1 MADVSK
7 AGAGILTDLAFNAV
21 VDWLSPVEYDGSAL
35 MSLPPTDPRLQ
46 PSALLAWEVRNYLG
60 WINELLVPLRKNLAS
75 TSARD
80 KLVRFVQYAL
90 TVILGAM
97 AMSPRHER
105 QHWLFQALRKLRF
118 TISTARRTFR
128 FLEFGPIL
136 SLVDCSRI
144 VRDGEPYWPARII
157 SITSVFAFSLLDR
170 LRWLQEHNLCHGNA
184 LKTAVRAMRFICISN
199 AASVL
204 RQLLRVCTATAASQ
218 GEARLWLRDALKQM
232 LCLLQAAHIGQVPY
246 LQTHDVLVGLAGMAT
261 TGDDLLAIWRRSR
274 E

>member
-46 PSALLAWEVRNYLG
+46 PSALLAWEVRNYLR

-105 QHWLFQALRKLRF
+105 QHWLFQALRSSASPSPRQGGR
-118 TISTARRTFR
+118 SASS
-128 FLEFGPIL
+128 
-136 SLVDCSRI
+136 SLVRSYRWSIAAALFATASHTGQRESSRSHRSSLSACLT
-144 VRDGEPYWPARII
+144 VCVGCKNII
-157 SITSVFAFSLLDR
+157 CA
-170 LRWLQEHNLCHGNA
+170 
-184 LKTAVRAMRFICISN
+184 
-199 AASVL
+199 
-204 RQLLRVCTATAASQ
+204 TAT
-218 GEARLWLRDALKQM
+218 
-232 LCLLQAAHIGQVPY
+232 P
-246 LQTHDVLVGLAGMAT
+246 
-261 TGDDLLAIWRRSR
+261 
-274 E
+274 